1 MCTVCAIQNKILLL
15 DPSFEKYETPFSVR
29 EGNNLAVIYDV
40 SRTGTAEECPM
51 GLRCMVEEL
60 GPGLLRGWE
69 MTLQDEMPLFTKVL
83 TNCPLYIHNT
93 YDRDHRI
100 SS

>member
-1 MCTVCAIQNKILLL
+1 MCHFCNPMSHFQSKNSLLY
-15 DPSFEKYETPFSVR
+15 SFFEKYETSFSVR

-40 SRTGTAEECPM
+40 SRTGSAEECPM

-83 TNCPLYIHNT
+83 ANCPLYINT
-93 YDRDHRI
+93 THI
-100 SS
+100 

>member
-1 MCTVCAIQNKILLL
+1 MSHFQSKNSLLY
-15 DPSFEKYETPFSVR
+15 SFFEKYETSFSVR

-40 SRTGTAEECPM
+40 SRTGSAEECPM
-51 GLRCMVEEL
+51 GLRCMVQEL

-83 TNCPLYIHNT
+83 ANCPLYIHT

-100 SS
+100 SSYS